1 MKQLIPPTSTIR
13 SRMMKIMMMLPGV
26 EQDESDDDDCSVSVL
41 SKPGEASSSD
51 IEDYCP
57 NIIGDELLLDFG
69 AKFQR

>member
-1 MKQLIPPTSTIR
+1 
-13 SRMMKIMMMLPGV
+13 MMMLPGV

-41 SKPGEASSSD
+41 PKPGEASSSD

-57 NIIGDELLLDFG
+57 NMIGDELLLDFG